1 MEKKDKKIEE
11 KDREISDLIEVNEIK
26 ERKLEC
32 DIKQAVEERI
42 QIVTELKTDIEN
54 LRTEIT
60 RKQSDISKLEKGE
73 KEINLTCD
81 NSKKQMDGVEKE
93 RNTLK
98 EVLNK
103 LETEKKSCWD
113 EESHS
118 WIW

>member
-1 MEKKDKKIEE
+1 MG
-11 KDREISDLIEVNEIK
+11 LTV
-26 ERKLEC
+26 EC

-103 LETEKKSCWD
+103 LETKKKSNNFEKYEKKKMNLGPGED
-113 EESHS
+113 GKYH
-118 WIW
+118 